1 MLSLQPDPQGHSYH
15 PLGLSSTHEHQEVI
29 SLMLHQTPRPG
40 RRQHGRGVGDRAGY
54 CSPRACLINSYQN
67 HKPWAAINSSG
78 LGSSNLI
85 SPLPLLIS
93 NLSLGSP
100 SRKLGFHFH
109 CKTTSAPA
117 ANSTAHDHHF
127 RHDET
132 EVQRAE
138 GNCPRHKSGEQLS
151 QDSKPAFFN
160 QPTWP
165 PKNWEFTFPLQR
177 LLPQP

>member
-1 MLSLQPDPQGHSYH
+1 MDA
-15 PLGLSSTHEHQEVI
+15 
-29 SLMLHQTPRPG
+29 
-40 RRQHGRGVGDRAGY
+40 GVGDRAGY
-54 CSPRACLINSYQN
+54 CSPRECLINSYQN
-67 HKPWAAINSSG
+67 HKRWAAINSSG

-85 SPLPLLIS
+85 SPLPPLIS

-109 CKTTSAPA
+109 CKTTSARV

-132 EVQRAE
+132 EVQRGE
-138 GNCPRHKSGEQLS
+138 GNCPRHKAREQLS
-151 QDSKPAFFN
+151 QDSKSAFFN